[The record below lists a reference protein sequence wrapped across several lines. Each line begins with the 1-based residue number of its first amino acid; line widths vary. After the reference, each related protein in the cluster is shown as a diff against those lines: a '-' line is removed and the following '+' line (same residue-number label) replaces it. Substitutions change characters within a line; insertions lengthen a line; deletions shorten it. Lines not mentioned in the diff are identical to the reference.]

1 MTDKKCKRPMSF
13 ILAIVLFFC
22 TGIHS
27 PTLAYAS
34 PSTPSN
40 ASPPPGREDITPE
53 EEAWLKDIPY
63 YYDDNMNKV
72 YDYETFPE
80 RYYGIAPEIA
90 RVDDAALLAVV
101 AVGGVLGAFGI
112 HMASEDIGT
121 FLIGSFKPW
130 LQKKHPDKMSDF
142 EIFLTG
148 GAIAISE
155 WVPLLGEFLNGEEVS
170 VKDTG
175 IEYKPAA
182 VPAKPY
188 FSDRVI
194 EGQTFLRTYT
204 EVKTSSSY
212 TDIRD
217 YYFDSSL
224 DIFCFYVSSS
234 SGAEPEVYS
243 LSAYFH
249 SGDSYKAGS
258 FTYYYTTLQLFKK

>member
-1 MTDKKCKRPMSF
+1 MIKKCKRPISV
-13 ILAIVLFFC
+13 ILAIALSFC
-22 TGIHS
+22 SSIHS

-40 ASPPPGREDITPE
+40 ASPPGGEDITPE
-53 EEAWLKDIPY
+53 DEAWLKDIPY

-80 RYYGIAPEIA
+80 RYYGVEPAIAG
-90 RVDDAALLAVV
+90 VDDVALLAVV
-101 AVGGVLGAFGI
+101 AIGCVLGAFGI

-121 FLIGSFKPW
+121 FLVGSFKPW
-130 LQKKHPDKMSDF
+130 LEKKHPDKMSDF

-188 FSDRVI
+188 NCYTIPAASPWTGVTGGKYFELYSNLQTILPATVI
-194 EGQTFLRTYT
+194 I
-204 EVKTSSSY
+204 VKQLFWLLAILSCNYARSQNHFHT
-212 TDIRD
+212 
-217 YYFDSSL
+217 
-224 DIFCFYVSSS
+224 V
-234 SGAEPEVYS
+234 
-243 LSAYFH
+243 LSAPPRIPPP
-249 SGDSYKAGS
+249 GS
-258 FTYYYTTLQLFKK
+258 SCCRNCFPNE